1 MHRYHFMTC
10 VTLTVIIKTIIWKV
24 MYLSV
29 SIAQFAPHSNF
40 VNGFRFIYIF
50 NTRFLF
56 TSFILSKLHQNRCII
71 AFVKS
76 NLSSVSSFCEFA
88 RIKDRTLKIPQSLI
102 KKFSKL
108 PDFTQ
113 FSQFRNLMIY
123 SFPFSLVSF
132 IKSISIGDS
141 KRFWC

>member
-1 MHRYHFMTC
+1 
-10 VTLTVIIKTIIWKV
+10 

-29 SIAQFAPHSNF
+29 SIAQFAPQGNF

-50 NTRFLF
+50 NIRFHF

-76 NLSSVSSFCEFA
+76 SLSSVSSFCEFA

-102 KKFSKL
+102 KKFTKL
-108 PDFTQ
+108 TDFTY
-113 FSQFRNLMIY
+113 FS
-123 SFPFSLVSF
+123 
-132 IKSISIGDS
+132 
-141 KRFWC
+141 